1 MSEDE
6 KTGIES
12 IFTDGLCASVVYDM
26 AVLKNVT
33 SWDAET
39 LWTQNS

>member
-12 IFTDGLCASVVYDM
+12 IFTYGLCASAVYDM

-33 SWDAET
+33 SCGTET
-39 LWTQNS
+39 FWAQKS